1 ASLGIGPHG
10 QHTEFTLGD
19 FSAVAN
25 CTDGDNARPAAIRE
39 ECRHISA
46 HKCAGDL
53 FATINDQ
60 HAAVSRLFH
69 EFFEQLVIFIDPHG
83 FCRPG
88 GVFDAADDFTTK
100 WQGVELFAEFAVGVC
115 GTSSHDYCPSGA
127 VERMEGTTPPSTS
140 NCASLSVSMA
150 AVVS

>member
-1 ASLGIGPHG
+1 
-10 QHTEFTLGD
+10 LGD

-69 EFFEQLVIFIDPHG
+69 EFFEQLVIFIDRHG

-88 GVFDAADDFTTK
+88 EVFDAAEVFKTR
-100 WQGVELFAEFAVGVC
+100 WQGVELFAEFVVG
-115 GTSSHDYCPSGA
+115 GWGKSSHDYCPSSA
-127 VERMEGTTPPSTS
+127 VERMEGISPPWTS

-150 AVVS
+150 VVVS

>member
-1 ASLGIGPHG
+1 MRVLLQPMSALFSLKCSVAIFFDEDSIGIGKDHGSRNYFNPCEFQFDSYLTGTLLLASLGIGSHG
-10 QHTEFTLGD
+10 QHTEFNLGD

-69 EFFEQLVIFIDPHG
+69 EFFEQ
-83 FCRPG
+83 
-88 GVFDAADDFTTK
+88 
-100 WQGVELFAEFAVGVC
+100 
-115 GTSSHDYCPSGA
+115 
-127 VERMEGTTPPSTS
+127 
-140 NCASLSVSMA
+140 
-150 AVVS
+150 